1 MKNRTFIYIIFKTF
15 LKDIPTVM
23 FTMVTLEKVRDM
35 DTGLTI
41 MEVKV
46 QGQPVFILENGLGT
60 RNKDMVSW
68 MI

>member
-1 MKNRTFIYIIFKTF
+1 MKNRTFLYIIFKTF

-35 DTGLTI
+35 DTELTI

-46 QGQPVFILENGLGT
+46 QGQPVFILENGLIH
-60 RNKDMVSW
+60 DIS
-68 MI
+68 